1 MNPGGPVHVVTSM
14 LLGAIADD
22 FTGATDLCSMLVRG
36 GMRTVQLIGTPAP
49 GDPVPDADAVVVAI
63 KSRTAPVGW
72 AVKESLTA
80 LNWLREAGAR
90 QFFFKYCSTFDST
103 DQGNIGPIA
112 DALIKALDCGFSLHC
127 PAFPTNGRTVYL
139 GHLFVG
145 GSLLNESGME
155 HHPLT
160 PMTDADLV
168 RVLSRQTDGTVGLVG
183 FPTVEMGAGAI
194 RDAMTRLKEQGRRH
208 AIVDAVTDAH
218 LVSIGEAAAHHA
230 LVCGGSG
237 IAMGLPGNFRRA
249 GLLSSE
255 TDAGSLPTLS
265 GPTAVLS
272 GSCSRA
278 TLAQLGF
285 ARSYVPVFELDPI
298 ATPDPGQLA
307 RLALQWANGKIG
319 DQPVVIAASAPPDKV
334 AAIQASLGGRDRAGA
349 LLEDAMARIA
359 EGLVARG
366 VRRMVVAGG
375 ETSGAVATRLGVRQL
390 RIGTEIDPGVPWT
403 YASGSGEDLLLALK
417 SGNFGATDF
426 FLKAFRLLEGATK

>member
-1 MNPGGPVHVVTSM
+1 M

-36 GMRTVQLIGTPAP
+36 GMRTVQVIGTPAAD
-49 GDPVPDADAVVVAI
+49 DPVPEADAVVVAI

-72 AVKESLTA
+72 AVEQSRAA
-80 LNWLREAGAR
+80 LDWLRRAGAR
-90 QFFFKYCSTFDST
+90 QYFFKYCSTFDST
-103 DQGNIGPIA
+103 DQGNIGPVA
-112 DALIKALDCGFSLHC
+112 DALIQSLGCGFSLHN

-145 GSLLNESGME
+145 GAPLNESGME

-160 PMTDADLV
+160 PMTDANLV
-168 RVLSRQTDGTVGLVG
+168 RVLSHQTDGTVGLVS
-183 FPTVEMGAGAI
+183 FPTVEQGGNAI
-194 RDAMTRLKEQGRRH
+194 RDALTRLKEQGRRH

-218 LVSIGEAAAHHA
+218 LLAIGAAAAHHA

-237 IAMGLPGNFRRA
+237 VAMGLPGNFRRA
-249 GLLSSE
+249 GLLRSAE
-255 TDAGSLPTLS
+255 NAAALPDVPGL
-265 GPTAVLS
+265 TAVLS

-285 ARSYVPVFELDPI
+285 ARAHVPVHELDPL
-298 ATPDPGQLA
+298 ATPDAA
-307 RLALQWANGKIG
+307 RLAELALAWADGGRGERPI
-319 DQPVVIAASAPPDKV
+319 VIAASAPPDRV
-334 AAIQASLGGRDRAGA
+334 AAIQAALGGSDRAGL

-359 EGLVARG
+359 AGLVASG

-375 ETSGAVATRLGVRQL
+375 ETASAVATRLGVRRL
-390 RIGTEIDPGVPWT
+390 RIGAEIDPGVPWT
-403 YASGSGEDLLLALK
+403 HASGDGPDLLLALK

-426 FLKAFRLLEGATK
+426 FLKAFQMLEDVAR